1 MAFFGLFGKEEKK
14 EEGCGCGTVPSCSC
28 GGNSCGCGSSEDDT
42 TSNYE
47 GVKNIKILGAGCKS
61 CHQQYEIVKGV
72 VAELDLPIEV
82 EYITD
87 METVVTYGVMTIP
100 ALVFDG
106 KVIASGKVL
115 KAEDIKKLIMK

>member
-1 MAFFGLFGKEEKK
+1 MSFFGLFGKEEKK
-14 EEGCGCGTVPSCSC
+14 EESCGTVPTCAC
-28 GGNSCGCGSSEDDT
+28 GNNSCGCSSNEEGL
-42 TSNYE
+42 SGNYE
-47 GVKNIKILGAGCKS
+47 GVKNIKILGAGCKN

-72 VAELDLPIEV
+72 VAELDLPVEV

-106 KVIASGKVL
+106 KVVASGKVL
-115 KAEDIKKLIMK
+115 KADEIKKLMMK

>member
-1 MAFFGLFGKEEKK
+1 MAFFGLFGKDEKK
-14 EEGCGCGTVPSCSC
+14 EEGCGCTTVPTCSC
-28 GGNSCGCGSSEDDT
+28 GGNSCGCSSEVSVAT
-42 TSNYE
+42 NYE

-106 KVIASGKVL
+106 KVVASGKVL